1 MSALSLRS
9 LTKRYG
15 NVVAVKDLS
24 FEVGQGE
31 FLTLLGPSGCGKTST
46 LRMIAGFVT
55 PSGGSILVE
64 GADVTGIPPFRRE
77 VGLVFQ
83 SYALFPHK
91 SVTDNVGFGLK
102 MRKVAAAELHTRVQD
117 ALALVRMEELG
128 IRYPGELSGGQQQRV
143 ALARALVIRPKLL
156 LLDEPF
162 GALDRALRD
171 HMRSE
176 LRTLQQSLKLPTIF
190 VTHDQSEA
198 LSMSDR
204 IAVMNE
210 GRLEQI
216 DTPDALYERPA
227 TRFVASFLGRSNI
240 LEFDIAGRDGDAIV
254 HLKRGHL
261 HAATDALPA
270 GATGRQMV
278 LIRPERIEMRRK
290 QVGDSDENVGRVQ
303 SATYLGATIDSVV
316 VLDDLLIEVSS
327 HNRGDAGFKPRQGD
341 EVLLT
346 LPPNAVWPLRNEG
359 NNP

>member
-1 MSALSLRS
+1 VTALSLRS

-24 FEVGQGE
+24 FEVRRGE

-46 LRMIAGFVT
+46 LRMIAGFVS

-77 VGLVFQ
+77 IGIVFQ

-91 SVTDNVGFGLK
+91 SVADNVGFGLK
-102 MRKVAAAELHTRVQD
+102 MRKVPAAEAHKRVQD
-117 ALALVRMEELG
+117 ALALVRLEALG
-128 IRYPGELSGGQQQRV
+128 VRYPSELSGGQQQRV

-176 LRTLQQSLKLPTIF
+176 LRMLQQSLDLPTIF

-216 DTPDALYERPA
+216 DTPDELYERPA
-227 TRFVASFLGRSNI
+227 TGFVASFLGRSNV
-240 LEFDIAGRDGDAIV
+240 IAFVVAARDGPTV
-254 HLKRGHL
+254 HLKRGRL
-261 HAATDALPA
+261 HASTDALPA
-270 GATGRQMV
+270 GATGRQIVM
-278 LIRPERIEMRRK
+278 IRPERIEMRKK
-290 QVGDSDENVGRVQ
+290 QAGDTSENVGRVQ
-303 SATYLGATIDSVV
+303 SATYLGATIESVV
-316 VLDDLLIEVSS
+316 ALDDLLIEVSS
-327 HNRGDAGFKPRQGD
+327 HNRGDVAFRPRQGD

-346 LPPNAVWPLRNEG
+346 LAPNAAWPLRSEG
-359 NNP
+359 QSQ